1 LTIKGIGKKIC
12 PTLKIEDDF
21 SDNFLIQRPFVEN
34 ITYQGL
40 IDNLDQLSNS
50 V

>member
-1 LTIKGIGKKIC
+1 LTKGIGKAAKIC

-34 ITYQGL
+34 ITYK
-40 IDNLDQLSNS
+40 